1 MRQPKMVWCVAGRDG
16 VRGLSC
22 GFASDGDAFAI
33 GLGVEESGID
43 GANANTCNLVCQY
56 QLNGW

>member
-1 MRQPKMVWCVAGRDG
+1 MVWCVAGRGG